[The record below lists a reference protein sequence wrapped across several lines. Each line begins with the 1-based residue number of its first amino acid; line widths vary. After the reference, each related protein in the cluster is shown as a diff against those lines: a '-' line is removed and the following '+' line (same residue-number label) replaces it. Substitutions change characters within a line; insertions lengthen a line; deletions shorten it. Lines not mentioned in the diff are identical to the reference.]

1 MRVAAFLLTLFPL
14 PVLSDTHF
22 HSLISDGA
30 VLQRDASVPVIVF
43 SDQTG
48 TLSLALDQKPIGE
61 ATIKDGRW
69 SLSLPQQP
77 AGGPHTLSVSGDG
90 VALQVDDI
98 YFGDVYLVSGQS
110 NMELTMD
117 RVKEAY
123 PQDVA
128 LADYPLIREFTVPD
142 TFNFAR
148 TLAEPE
154 PADWKTAQSQD
165 IESLSAVAF
174 YFARH
179 LYRYKGVPIG
189 IINASLGGSPIEA
202 WMDPALLA
210 DYPHQLKEAAPFRE
224 ETYIEET
231 KQHDQNAAEIWY
243 SALAQ
248 KDTGLESPAWYSEDT
263 NTADWQTFSVPG
275 TPPFAQAGYTGSWWA
290 KKTVNLPFDPQSPVI
305 LRLGRIR
312 DADEVWVNGVL
323 VGNTTYHYPP
333 RRYEVP
339 PQVIRKG
346 DNVITVRITGNSGNT
361 EFFPDKAYFIG
372 TDNRRV
378 SLAGDWQAKP
388 AASMEHIA
396 PVQTFIRWKP
406 TGLYNAMIA
415 TLTPFPLSGVI
426 WYQGESNADTP
437 DHYADMLT
445 AMMDHW
451 RAQWQQPA
459 LPFFIV
465 QLANYMSPQV
475 SPQESQWAELRAQQ
489 ARAAQ
494 HDNAWLVTTIDAGE
508 YNDIHPVNKQIVG
521 ERLALQARAAVYQD
535 KVNNS
540 GPKVTHVESLG
551 SSVVITLD
559 DPQGLREVNGPH
571 SGFSLAGEDGRF
583 YWASVTRS
591 GDQFT
596 LSHPKVSAP
605 FTVRYAWADNPVYSI
620 TDAQGWPLAPFEY
633 ELNSNRQEASNR

>member
-1 MRVAAFLLTLFPL
+1 MAAFLLTLFSL

-30 VLQRDASVPVIVF
+30 VLQRDAAVPVIVF

-48 TLSLALDQKPIGE
+48 TLSLALDGQPIGN

-117 RVKEAY
+117 RVEEAY

-142 TFNFAR
+142 TFSFSR

-154 PADWKTAQSQD
+154 PADWKSAQSQD

-210 DYPHQLKEAAPFRE
+210 DYPQQLKEAAPFKE
-224 ETYIEET
+224 ETYIEKT

-248 KDTGLESPAWYSEDT
+248 KDTGLQTPAWYSEDT
-263 NTADWQTFSVPG
+263 DFANWQTFSVPG
-275 TPPFAQAGYTGSWWA
+275 TPPFAREGYTGSWWA
-290 KKTVNLPFDPQSPVI
+290 KKTVKLPFSPQSPVI

-372 TDNRRV
+372 TDKRRV

-388 AASMEHIA
+388 AASMPDIA

-415 TLTPFPLSGVI
+415 PLTPFPLSGAI

-451 RAQWQQPA
+451 RDQWQQPA

-465 QLANYMSPQV
+465 QLANYMTPQV

-535 KVNNS
+535 KVNTS
-540 GPKVTHVESLG
+540 GPQVTHVESQG

-571 SGFSLAGEDGRF
+571 SGFTLAGEDGRF

-591 GDQFT
+591 GNQFT

-605 FTVRYAWADNPVYSI
+605 LTVRYAWADNPVYSI